1 MGCRIPY
8 DGHDENGEQQVNPRA
23 RKREQT
29 GGVRPVNEG
38 IREERQVCDAGEDR
52 ADGEQDTERL
62 PEGKITDPM
71 EEYCKQDKG
80 RQDPEVSRNPEI
92 CADEASGESPEER
105 ERDTGEKKVQWFSTK
120 PVLDRKKAENRAG
133 HHGKKLQKIPHDKG
147 PEWAVHTQHSPLV
160 SIWSIITKFYCLEST
175 THAEF

>member
-23 RKREQT
+23 GSVNRP

-80 RQDPEVSRNPEI
+80 RQDPESLGIPKSAQTRPPAKAQRSE
-92 CADEASGESPEER
+92 SGIPVR
-105 ERDTGEKKVQWFSTK
+105 KKVQWFSTK
-120 PVLDRKKAENRAG
+120 PVLDRKKAERTAQGTMEKNSRKYRMTRDQNG
-133 HHGKKLQKIPHDKG
+133 LFILNILLSFLYG
-147 PEWAVHTQHSPLV
+147 PL
-160 SIWSIITKFYCLEST
+160 
-175 THAEF
+175 

>member
-105 ERDTGEKKVQWFSTK
+105 ERDTGEKRFSGFLRSRSWTG
-120 PVLDRKKAENRAG
+120 RKQRTAQGTMEKNSRKYRMTRDQNG
-133 HHGKKLQKIPHDKG
+133 LFILNILLSFLYG
-147 PEWAVHTQHSPLV
+147 PL
-160 SIWSIITKFYCLEST
+160 
-175 THAEF
+175 

>member
-71 EEYCKQDKG
+71 EEYCKQDG
-80 RQDPEVSRNPEI
+80 RIQKSLGIPKSAQTRPPAKAQRSESGIPVRKRFSGFLRSRSWTGRKQRTAQGTMEKN
-92 CADEASGESPEER
+92 SR
-105 ERDTGEKKVQWFSTK
+105 KYRMTRDQNGLFILNILLSF
-120 PVLDRKKAENRAG
+120 LY
-133 HHGKKLQKIPHDKG
+133 G
-147 PEWAVHTQHSPLV
+147 PL
-160 SIWSIITKFYCLEST
+160 
-175 THAEF
+175 